1 MFNLFDERGREVV
14 AADVFC
20 RVLFAVQLVSSVVVE
35 GSAGSVAQPRLN
47 CADTHG
53 ATEMRLLMEAFV
65 RAAGDA
71 ERWLVGRDA
80 MRPQEM
86 RTGLVVVS
94 ARATEA
100 VD

>member
-1 MFNLFDERGREVV
+1 MFIVFEEEGREVV

-20 RVLFAVQLVSSVVVE
+20 RVLFAVQLVFSVVVE

-80 MRPQEM
+80 MRPQQM
-86 RTGLVVVS
+86 RTGFVVVS